1 MRTIIYASRRSARY
15 ERYRYCKVCS
25 IRAFDLPGQYPE
37 RFQFERQRLVATLPW
52 QFNVHLGFPL
62 MLWGVL
68 APTTPQLLSGNN
80 KGLFENLG
88 LWGDMSD
95 AGPRY
100 STGYA
105 IGLTGFLFVL
115 ISGGFTSYR
124 SHIWRLASGTFV
136 SKQRLADGAFIAALM
151 AQSSLQDSGEDDSAH
166 VDLITEAAN
175 LVRRVPMSK
184 VTLAM
189 LLASPRDENYD
200 AANAFALGEDC
211 GLGGIDY
218 FVSHSW
224 SDCPR
229 QKFSQLCAVALL
241 FRKKHGREP
250 TFWLDKVCIDQ
261 QNIER
266 TLRCLP
272 VFEQACSELLILF
285 GDSYAS
291 RLWCAK

>member
-1 MRTIIYASRRSARY
+1 VHAA
-15 ERYRYCKVCS
+15 
-25 IRAFDLPGQYPE
+25 RAFDFPGQDPKGY
-37 RFQFERQRLVATLPW
+37 RFERRQLVANLPW

-62 MLWGVL
+62 VLWGL
-68 APTTPQLLSGNN
+68 IAPTTPQLLSGNN

-95 AGPRY
+95 ARPRY

-105 IGLTGFLFVL
+105 IGLTGFLFVSVS
-115 ISGGFTSYR
+115 SGFYLYR
-124 SHIWRLASGTFV
+124 CHIWRLASRPFV
-136 SKQRLADGAFIAALM
+136 SNQRLVDGAFIAALM
-151 AQSSLQDSGEDDSAH
+151 AQSNSNDKSADDSGH
-166 VDLITEAAN
+166 VDLITEAAD

-189 LLASPRDENYD
+189 LQASPRDENYD
-200 AANAFALGEDC
+200 ATEAFALGEDC

-229 QKFSQLCAVALL
+229 QKFSQLCAVTLL
-241 FRKKHGREP
+241 FRQKHGRQP

-272 VFEQACSELLILF
+272 VFEQACNELLILF

-291 RLWCAK
+291 RLWCAR